1 MVIRTFRSSSP
12 WRWILCTAF
21 VWLAG
26 GTITAIDGYPTGAPL
41 EACQDMV
48 PSHGGSPQEDLN
60 RLGVNIT
67 TSVLIN
73 TQGATLVQVWLEGTE
88 NNLFRGFF
96 IQARQ
101 VGEDGPVGRFLRI
114 PSGQVGVAC
123 GGDSDS
129 AVTHSDASLKLGAA
143 FVWRTSKKEDAK
155 DLYFRATI
163 VKSYDEYWTNLY
175 SDILFPSVLTT
186 PPGKGAGEG
195 NATSTEG
202 ASTTTEPPLPTT
214 SEAEAPQT
222 TSDGATLEPVRTT
235 EDNLTPTVPSN
246 FSTTQPAPSTTGRAM
261 ATSAHESNFTTG
273 FTGDYNAS
281 TTFSTTFLH
290 SQNSTSEP
298 DATTSDNS
306 DGNNVTT
313 TDSNVTSLINST
325 SFVTTTMST
334 TAAIS
339 TSQTPVNVTTDDIST
354 TSNQTFDNVTSST
367 TTSLFTTAA
376 NITTTPSTY
385 NYTTEFPFN
394 VTTTTATPNVTMN
407 FTYQATVSSSTTLH
421 ISDTT
426 PDTTVSYT
434 NQTTEASTETP
445 NATLNYTYQT
455 TTAGVTTANATLN
468 YTYQTQES
476 STKAPNTSTTTI
488 TETPNATLNYTYQ
501 TTTIGI
507 TTLNTT
513 ANYTYL
519 TTESNTTAL
528 NTATN
533 STLASSTVSATT
545 LQTTMSDMVQTMSSR
560 TTSLPTILVSTRH
573 TTTASTTSET
583 TESYT
588 HGTTGESMGGGT
600 TKYIS
605 TGRTTMPS
613 LHTNATTLA
622 PENSTTAGNTT
633 VLPSNSTSSVVTTTP
648 LSVRNTT
655 TSTVDENSTQAMLNL
670 TTIVRTDNFTYN
682 DNVTS
687 TPSLLTTS
695 PVMSPIMTSPE
706 TTTATTQT
714 TFVSTTRSASTT
726 QSVPLAT
733 TVGSTGD
740 PTLFTSEPTGL
751 TNASST
757 STLTNMTSPGDM
769 NTTLNYN
776 DSMNTNSSTH
786 SFVNVTTATTA
797 PASTLTIGT
806 TLITNASSTTT
817 STSANESSLS
827 TSPSLYPT
835 LDSFT
840 TNHQSLNTTIEMTQ
854 DPSNMSS
861 ETESSNS
868 SIVNETITTS
878 APSTAGGSNATSFL
892 STNSTAD
899 AGTNTTATALPTFEQ
914 SAPASEESESTLAT
928 AALSTALRTT
938 VDTTATQASFTE
950 GANDVLLRFRIT
962 GRQFTDALTRSDSP
976 EFVSLETEVVEVMN
990 DVYEGNDD
998 LRSIDVIR
1006 FLQGSVI
1013 PEVKLVFA
1021 TSLDESSKLGVVD
1034 VLYNAVEQMGGQ
1046 LGSFSV
1052 DSVAALDDSGQF
1064 TVVDVCYL
1072 LPCPVGVFCD
1082 PNPVDNRCYVT
1093 CEGNR
1098 NITYCYNGGEC
1109 VEPTGDE
1116 TIATCS
1122 CPENFNGERCETEI
1136 EVPTMRTPTN
1146 DGDSQTML
1154 IIILAS
1160 VCGVLGVLFVILFGV
1175 LIYWCKSLNKSQ
1187 HIMENSEEIA
1197 KWRNRRRRGTYSSDG
1212 ESGGEPRMA
1221 ETVVGTSY
1229 TTVNEAK
1236 PPRSFIVIPD
1246 DNSSGSMFYITDSDS
1261 DSEHLIRPKLIEGGA
1276 SFPFYDNFNG
1286 SIPDLLTSA
1295 ADYEMDVM
1303 QRMSNQPLTD
1313 SVRRR
1318 SVSFSDIQQVITDDN
1333 RIGWENFTFG
1343 NNTKDGENNNFQV
1356 RWDFKVEDSGD
1367 GTDEAAID
1375 GGDDGDDDADETAA

>member
-1 MVIRTFRSSSP
+1 MVIRTFRSLSP
-12 WRWILCTAF
+12 WRWILCAAI

-26 GTITAIDGYPTGAPL
+26 GTITATDGYPTGAPL

-48 PSHGGSPQEDLN
+48 PLHGGSPQDNLAL
-60 RLGVNIT
+60 LGVNIT

-73 TQGATLVQVWLEGTE
+73 TQGATLVQVLLEGTE

-101 VGEDGPVGRFLRI
+101 VGGDGPVGRFLRI
-114 PSGQVGVAC
+114 PTGQVGVAC

-129 AVTHSDASLKLGAA
+129 AVTHSERSLKLGAA
-143 FVWRTSKKEDAK
+143 FVWRTSKKEDAT

-175 SDILFPSVLTT
+175 SDVLFPSERTT

-202 ASTTTEPPLPTT
+202 NSTTTEPPLPTT

-222 TSDGATLEPVRTT
+222 TSDGATLESVRTT
-235 EDNLTPTVPSN
+235 EGNLTPTVPSN
-246 FSTTQPAPSTTGRAM
+246 VFSTQPTPSTTGRAM
-261 ATSAHESNFTTG
+261 TTSTHESNFTTG
-273 FTGDYNAS
+273 FTGGYNSS
-281 TTFSTTFLH
+281 TTFSTTLLQ

-298 DATTSDNS
+298 VATISDNS
-306 DGNNVTT
+306 DGNNVST
-313 TDSNVTSLINST
+313 TDGNVTSLINST

-339 TSQTPVNVTTDDIST
+339 TSQTPVNVTTDDISI

-367 TTSLFTTAA
+367 TMPLFTTAA
-376 NITTTPSTY
+376 NITTTPATY

-394 VTTTTATPNVTMN
+394 VTTTSATPNITMN
-407 FTYQATVSSSTTLH
+407 HTYQTTASSNTTLN

-426 PDTTVSYT
+426 PNTTVSYT

-445 NATLNYTYQT
+445 NATLNYTHQT
-455 TTAGVTTANATLN
+455 TTVGVTTGNSALN
-468 YTYQTQES
+468 YTNQTQES
-476 STKAPNTSTTTI
+476 STKAPNASTTTS
-488 TETPNATLNYTYQ
+488 TETLNATQNYTYQ
-501 TTTIGI
+501 TTTVGI
-507 TTLNTT
+507 TTPNTT
-513 ANYTYL
+513 VNYTYL
-519 TTESNTTAL
+519 TTESNTTTP
-528 NTATN
+528 NTTTN
-533 STLASSTVSATT
+533 STLASSTISATT
-545 LQTTMSDMVQTMSSR
+545 LQTTMSDTVQTTLMR
-560 TTSLPTILVSTRH
+560 TTSSPTTLGSTSH
-573 TTTASTTSET
+573 TTIASTTSET

-588 HGTTGESMGGGT
+588 HGTTDESMGGVT

-613 LHTNATTLA
+613 LRPNATLA
-622 PENSTTAGNTT
+622 PENITT
-633 VLPSNSTSSVVTTTP
+633 VANATMLTSNSTSSVVTTTP
-648 LSVRNTT
+648 LPVTNTT
-655 TSTVDENSTQAMLNL
+655 TPNVAENSTQGMVNL
-670 TTIVRTDNFTYN
+670 TTSVRTNNITDN

-687 TPSLLTTS
+687 TPSLLPTS
-695 PVMSPIMTSPE
+695 PVMSPIITSPE
-706 TTTATTQT
+706 TSTATTQT

-726 QSVPLAT
+726 RSVPST
-733 TVGSTGD
+733 TAVGSTSD
-740 PTLFTSEPTGL
+740 PTLFTSEPTGP
-751 TNASST
+751 TNASSA
-757 STLTNMTSPGDM
+757 LTNMTTSPGDM

-776 DSMNTNSSTH
+776 DSTITNSSTH
-786 SFVNVTTATTA
+786 AFVNVTTATTA
-797 PASTLTIGT
+797 PAPTSTVGT
-806 TLITNASSTTT
+806 TLATNASSTTT
-817 STSANESSLS
+817 SISANESSLS
-827 TSPSLYPT
+827 TSPSLYST

-840 TNHQSLNTTIEMTQ
+840 TNYQSLNSTTEMTQ
-854 DPSNMSS
+854 DPSNVSS
-861 ETESSNS
+861 ETEPSNS
-868 SIVNETITTS
+868 SIVNDTTTTS
-878 APSTAGGSNATSFL
+878 APSTPGGSNATSFL
-892 STNSTAD
+892 STNSTTD
-899 AGTNTTATALPTFEQ
+899 DGTNTTATALPTFEQ
-914 SAPASEESESTLAT
+914 SASTSEESESTLLT
-928 AALSTALRTT
+928 ALSTTLRAT
-938 VDTTATQASFTE
+938 VDTTATQQALFTE

-976 EFVSLETEVVEVMN
+976 EFVALETEVVEVMN

-998 LRSIDVIR
+998 LRAIDVIR

-1013 PEVKLVFA
+1013 PEVKLVFG

-1034 VLYNAVEQMGGQ
+1034 VLYNAVEQAGGQ
-1046 LGSFSV
+1046 LGNFSV
-1052 DSVAALDDSGQF
+1052 DNMAALDDSGQF

-1072 LPCPVGVFCD
+1072 LPCPVGVVCD
-1082 PNPVDNRCYVT
+1082 PSPVDNRCYVT
-1093 CEGNR
+1093 CEDNR
-1098 NITYCYNGGEC
+1098 NYCYNGGEC

-1136 EVPTMRTPTN
+1136 EVPTMGTPTN
-1146 DGDSQTML
+1146 DGNSQTML

-1212 ESGGEPRMA
+1212 ESGDEPRMA

-1229 TTVNEAK
+1229 TTVGEAK

-1318 SVSFSDIQQVITDDN
+1318 SVSFSDIQQVISDDD

-1343 NNTKDGENNNFQV
+1343 SNTKDGENNNFQV

-1367 GTDEAAID
+1367 GTDEAAIE